1 LKLEVLGLILIFLGF
16 ALAFVAA
23 LLPALMVALQP
34 SEGVQV
40 SGGGCI
46 VILFFPICFG
56 YGALGGAMLI
66 TVIALAVIL
75 VALTFAFY
83 WITSKAVRRSPEGR
97 ESIFRV

>member
-1 LKLEVLGLILIFLGF
+1 LKLEVLGFILIFLGF

-23 LLPALMVALQP
+23 LLPALMAALQP

-40 SGGGCI
+40 SGGGCV
-46 VILFFPICFG
+46 VILFFPVCFG
-56 YGALGGAMLI
+56 YGALSGAMLI

-75 VALTFAFY
+75 VALAFTFY
-83 WITSKAVRRSPEGR
+83 WITARATKKSPESK